1 MAQKKITNAQ
11 YTLVF
16 NTEVTAEDAGD
27 ELVIDVPPNFILT
40 GAALAVRVPFNG
52 TTPTASMVDNKDTP
66 TEYLDGVALG
76 TVGTSVVSTGLYS
89 DYPGGGKLSLLV
101 EYGATRPTTGRA
113 DLIVQG
119 IIRGRQNERIG
130 ANVAT

>member
-16 NTEVTAEDAGD
+16 NTMVTPDDVGD

-40 GAALAVRVPFNG
+40 GAALSVRTEFNG
-52 TTPTASMVDNKDTP
+52 TTPTATMVDNKDTP
-66 TEYLDGVALG
+66 TEFIDGVSLA
-76 TVGTSVVSTGLYS
+76 TAADTVVSTGLYS
-89 DYPGGGKLSLLV
+89 EYPSGGKISFTIAH
-101 EYGATRPTTGRA
+101 GATAPTAGRA

-119 IIRGRQNERIG
+119 IVRGRQNERIG

>member
-16 NTEVTAEDAGD
+16 NTMVTPEDAGD

-40 GAALAVRVPFNG
+40 GAVLAVRGAFNG
-52 TTPTASMVDNKDTP
+52 TTPTASMVDNKETP
-66 TEYLDGVALG
+66 TEFLDEVDLASAA
-76 TVGTSVVSTGLYS
+76 TTVVSTGVYAE
-89 DYPGGGKLSLLV
+89 YPSGGKISLTIAH
-101 EYGATRPTTGRA
+101 GATAPTEGRA

-119 IIRGRQNERIG
+119 IVRGRQNERIG
-130 ANVAT
+130 ANAAT

>member
-16 NTEVTAEDAGD
+16 NTEITAEDIGD

-40 GAALAVRVPFNG
+40 GAALAVRTVFNG
-52 TTPTASMVDNKDTP
+52 TTPTVSMVDNKETP
-66 TEYLDGVALG
+66 TEYLDGVSLG
-76 TVGTSVVSTGLYS
+76 TATATVVSTGLYS
-89 DYPGGGKLSLLV
+89 DYPGGGKLSLTIAH
-101 EYGATRPTTGRA
+101 GATAPTAGRA

-130 ANVAT
+130 ANAAT